1 MNTKDLK
8 CFQAVYEEGS
18 IHQAARKLYITP
30 QGLSKNI
37 RALESELGT
46 VAVRADEDGSSPRK
60 ARSSYIS
67 GLNRSCSS

>member
-8 CFQAVYEEGS
+8 CFQTVYEEGS

-37 RALESELGT
+37 RLLENELGAQLFERT
-46 VAVRADEDGSSPRK
+46 K
-60 ARSSYIS
+60 K
-67 GLNRSCSS
+67 GL